1 MHQFPVLFG
10 FHSYLRQQVFLQIQR
25 QPLGIVAIRLL
36 DRLADHL
43 ELVRVHYHHP
53 PHSSHHRI
61 VEARRRPHGF
71 HRHLVLLAQLFH
83 ELFQLPAPPLPYL
96 LLPVFPPCAYYKLR
110 AMQIHSQIAF
120 HPRLSLYGSGV
131 DAALRRSPHSH
142 PSSYWLTVT
151 LRSAGLT
158 NLRVEVVLPHCTSTA
173 CNLSA
178 PDFLSWSIPPQNLH
192 SYSCHLRGEIF
203 VCGDEGRFRR
213 FRQLR
218 HE

>member
-61 VEARRRPHGF
+61 VEARRRPPG
-71 HRHLVLLAQLFH
+71 LQPPPVPLAPTFPQT
-83 ELFQLPAPPLPYL
+83 FQPPDPPLPYL

-131 DAALRRSPHSH
+131 DADLRRSPHSH

-178 PDFLSWSIPPQNLH
+178 PDFNFLEHTASELALLFMPSPW
-192 SYSCHLRGEIF
+192 
-203 VCGDEGRFRR
+203 
-213 FRQLR
+213 
-218 HE
+218 